1 MNTYTGD
8 LGDKS
13 IVVFQSEFSQN
24 LALLYFVEGLL
35 AAINNCLTTEN
46 SLDVHEIGQLIITL
60 NKKGVYPK

>member
-1 MNTYTGD
+1 MSTYTGD

-13 IVVFQSEFSQN
+13 NVVFQSEFSQN

-35 AAINNCLTTEN
+35 VVINNWITTEN
-46 SLDVHEIGQLIITL
+46 SLDVHEIEQLIITL

>member
-13 IVVFQSEFSQN
+13 NVVFQSEFAQN

-35 AAINNCLTTEN
+35 AVINNCLTTEN